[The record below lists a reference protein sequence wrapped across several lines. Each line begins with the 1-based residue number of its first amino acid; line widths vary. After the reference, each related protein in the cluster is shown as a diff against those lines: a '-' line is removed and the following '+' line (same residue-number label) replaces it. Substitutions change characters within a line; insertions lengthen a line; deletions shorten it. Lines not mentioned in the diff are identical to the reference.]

1 MVKWRPSP
9 KREESRDVNQKSKAG
24 DTADSAAVAKVA
36 RPKTRSSAIVSTKR
50 PPSGA
55 PPHFADDLIRR
66 VMITIDEW
74 AAANGLSNLP
84 RKVIFEQALS
94 IMTALYENSSSGNPG
109 DKR

>member
-1 MVKWRPSP
+1 
-9 KREESRDVNQKSKAG
+9 
-24 DTADSAAVAKVA
+24 
-36 RPKTRSSAIVSTKR
+36 
-50 PPSGA
+50 
-55 PPHFADDLIRR
+55 
-66 VMITIDEW
+66 MITIDEW